1 MKLSAVPRHALLQD
15 PSGGVSNWGKCGS
28 QLEDILLMEEI
39 LHQLIY
45 IYIVHIPSFTGFY
58 TSQVVQDFFHQQYL
72 GVSKYPRCLAV
83 SNPICAGGSFSNPCW
98 GFGGW

>member
-39 LHQLIY
+39 LHQLILEHFVPLGKG
-45 IYIVHIPSFTGFY
+45 IV
-58 TSQVVQDFFHQQYL
+58 
-72 GVSKYPRCLAV
+72 
-83 SNPICAGGSFSNPCW
+83 
-98 GFGGW
+98 